1 MTPGATAGD
10 DAAGQTAILKAVVLD
25 LLRQSSQEQS
35 RTADDDRQSAAD
47 LAIKAQAG
55 QTLPLLRESV
65 PGLMAEGLVQL
76 AGRESSDLPASPTTG
91 LSLAALSTAGTTPG
105 EAPGGLPRVSV
116 LDLSRLLQPGGDARL
131 AEQVKW
137 FVQAGLGTAEM
148 KLHPANL
155 GALDVRVTMEADKAH
170 VQFLSPHPIVR
181 EVIEAAL
188 PRLRETLAQDGLS
201 LGNVSVSDQA
211 ARRGEPDQGQGRDGS
226 GHNRHNFDGFGAN
239 VSEEPEFTDSTLSIL
254 ARRFDYFV

>member
-1 MTPGATAGD
+1 MAPGAAAGD
-10 DAAGQTAILKAVVLD
+10 DDVGQTAILKAVSLD
-25 LLRQSSQEQS
+25 LLRQISQEQS
-35 RTADDDRQSAAD
+35 RTDDDDRQPAAD

-55 QTLPLLRESV
+55 QPLPLLRESL
-65 PGLMAEGLVQL
+65 PGLMADGLAQL
-76 AGRESSDLPASPTTG
+76 AGRESSDVPASPTTG

-105 EAPGGLPRVSV
+105 EAPGGLPRAAI
-116 LDLSRLLQPGGDARL
+116 LDLSKLLQPGGDARL

-188 PRLRETLAQDGLS
+188 PRLREALAQDGLS
-201 LGNVSVSDQA
+201 LGNVSVSDQT

-226 GHNRHNFDGFGAN
+226 GYERQDFDDFGAD
-239 VSEEPEFTDSTLSIL
+239 VSEAPEFADSTLSVL
-254 ARRFDYFV
+254 ARRLDYFV